1 MEGKPACVS
10 FIIFIVLQ
18 QRCRT
23 FEGLHYITISINHLK
38 EKETTN
44 SLNSKKVQIPT
55 NELYH
60 RYRRISGDWTKTQ
73 HSLGTCE
80 ADSHQRESSL
90 LPTVRTHDSPMN
102 IYLWGILAC

>member
-44 SLNSKKVQIPT
+44 SLNSKKVKIPT

-60 RYRRISGDWTKTQ
+60 RYRRISGDWTKP
-73 HSLGTCE
+73 SIRWELVKLIPIKG
-80 ADSHQRESSL
+80 SHLS
-90 LPTVRTHDSPMN
+90 
-102 IYLWGILAC
+102 YLQQEHMTLQ